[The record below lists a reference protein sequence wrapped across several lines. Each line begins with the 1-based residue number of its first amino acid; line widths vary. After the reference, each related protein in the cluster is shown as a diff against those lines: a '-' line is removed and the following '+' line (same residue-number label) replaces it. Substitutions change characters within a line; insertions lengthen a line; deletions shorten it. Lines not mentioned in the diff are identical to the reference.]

1 MANVLKKAM
10 SGLFDKMLSTAK
22 VIDVYRW
29 KPATMVEIVV
39 QLPGL
44 NMEKWKT
51 IHRVK
56 CRVGELEY
64 RDYTPSCWNA
74 EKGTF
79 KLYVEAG
86 HNGAGSRWAQ
96 QIQPGDEILLG
107 AVHAAQIPVKE
118 GKVLCLVDLSALGH
132 ALSLKQLTDQE
143 KFPLETAVFL
153 HETYEIPLALLNE
166 NPEFEFLYKENGHH
180 VNVAVL
186 EEWLMSKKLT
196 DYESIC
202 IAGNTPMVSQLRK
215 KLKAIPE
222 VSARMLA
229 QGFWS

>member
-29 KPATMVEIVV
+29 EPATMVEIVV

-96 QIQPGDEILLG
+96 QIQSGDEILLG
-107 AVHAAQIPVKE
+107 AVHAAQIPTKE

-132 ALSLKQLTDQE
+132 ALSLKQLTDPE
-143 KFPLETAVFL
+143 KFPLEVAVFL
-153 HETYEIPLALLNE
+153 HEEYIIPETLVSE
-166 NPEFEFLYKENGHH
+166 NPEFEFLYKENEH
-180 VNVAVL
+180 NIPVL
-186 EEWLMSKKLT
+186 EEWFMSKKLT
-196 DYESIC
+196 NYESIC

-222 VSARMLA
+222 VEARIFA